1 LAVANYHDQYGCLPP
16 AYIADADGRPLHSW
30 RVLLLPYL
38 DQRDLYAAYDF
49 SEPWDGPN
57 NRKLLARRPRVYAL
71 SDSTSQR
78 GTLTNYLAV
87 VGPETPWPGRT
98 TLRYED
104 IRDGA
109 AQTILIVENV
119 GAGVHWSEP
128 RDLDYSTMNMTLAD
142 QPADGVSSRFAPP
155 AVVTVS
161 DEVRTLRIDLPPETL
176 RALLTAAG
184 AEEIGEH
191 ELATI
196 SDANLRPLR
205 E

>member
-1 LAVANYHDQYGCLPP
+1 MAVANYDDQYGCLPP
-16 AYIADADGRPLHSW
+16 AYVADGDGRRMHSW

-38 DQRDLYAAYDF
+38 DERELYEAYNF

-71 SDSTSQR
+71 GDDKSQQ
-78 GTLTNYLAV
+78 GPLTNYLAV
-87 VGPETPWPGRT
+87 VGPETAWPGRT

-109 AQTILIVENV
+109 AQTVLIVENV

-128 RDLDYSTMNMTLAD
+128 RDLEYATMNMRLAD

-161 DEVRTLRIDLPPETL
+161 DEVRTLRVDLPPDTL
-176 RALLTAAG
+176 RALLTATG
-184 AEEIGEH
+184 GEKVGEH
-191 ELATI
+191 ELTAI